1 MRRCVIPLAVLLAA
15 SVAVPAPV
23 PKDFETPAKKLERL
37 FGTPSQPVGT
47 KVELIGKVLKV
58 TVPAVPDGKRGEAG
72 VFANPRTER
81 VVTGDFEF
89 TVSVTVTT
97 PADVPVDAWAGVYV
111 GFDEKGHFD
120 YMRWLD
126 TNRGQ
131 MRRGTARGVWS
142 QLVPTGKGQSNVV
155 GHAEKDVPTATLRI
169 VRRGDEL
176 TAHAKYPGGDWE
188 QPVKATVALP
198 KEVVVG
204 VYVGGRKGPLTADF
218 EDITVAKPAK

>member
-1 MRRCVIPLAVLLAA
+1 MRRLFPVAVLLVLAA
-15 SVAVPAPV
+15 LAPAAPV
-23 PKDFETPAKKLERL
+23 PKDFETPAKKLERR
-37 FGTPSQPVGT
+37 FGTPDQPDGT
-47 KVELIGKVLKV
+47 KVELDGNRLKV
-58 TVPAVPDGKRGEAG
+58 SVPHLPAGKPGEAG
-72 VFANPRTER
+72 VYASPRTAR
-81 VVTGDFEF
+81 AVSGDFEF

-126 TNRGQ
+126 STRKPGN
-131 MRRGTARGVWS
+131 RGVWS
-142 QLVPTGKGQSNVV
+142 QLVGGGKGQANVV
-155 GHAEKDVPTATLRI
+155 GHAEKDVPTATFRV

-176 TAHAKYPGGDWE
+176 SAHTKYPGGDWE

-204 VYVGGRKGPLTADF
+204 VYVGGRKGPLTAEYEDF
-218 EDITVAKPAK
+218 TVTKPAK